1 MEKRIGWCCIVA
13 AAVLAWTVSSQDV
26 LAAETVGICVNN
38 VKGSDAHFTVDYKDG
53 ATAMAEDSEEYSQ
66 GNEKCIDVPAAAT
79 DVKLTVFKTRLILWS
94 EACSKSWSTAPEQ
107 PVHVKVSG
115 STFGS
120 AECEGL

>member
-13 AAVLAWTVSSQDV
+13 AAVLAWTVSAKDV
-26 LAAETVGICVNN
+26 RAAETVGICVNN
-38 VKGSDAHFTVDYKDG
+38 VAGAHAHFTVDYKDG
-53 ATAMAEDSEEYSQ
+53 DAVMADDTGEYGQ
-66 GNEKCIDVPAAAT
+66 GSEKCIDVPAAAT